1 MIYANGCSF
10 TYGTGLPLKDKAW
23 PFELAE
29 LLGYDRSETITE
41 AQRGVSNQYI
51 VRNTITTVS
60 DLLAE
65 GKKPF
70 CAIGMS
76 APSHTTELFQE
87 CRIRICDI

>member
-1 MIYANGCSF
+1 MLG
-10 TYGTGLPLKDKAW
+10 
-23 PFELAE
+23 FER
-29 LLGYDRSETITE
+29 DDTITE

-76 APSHTTELFQE
+76 APSRREHFIESTNTLIHNVPAHEY
-87 CRIRICDI
+87 RDNYYA